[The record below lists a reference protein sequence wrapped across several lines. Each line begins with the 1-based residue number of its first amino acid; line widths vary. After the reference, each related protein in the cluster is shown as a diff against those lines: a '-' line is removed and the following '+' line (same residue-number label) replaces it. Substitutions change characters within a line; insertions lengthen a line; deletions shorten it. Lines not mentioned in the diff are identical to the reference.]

1 MVFRSRAAT
10 NGESEM
16 RAFST
21 ANGGVMFVPDEIERI
36 EKPVSYADLVK
47 DEAKTRKP
55 SFIDY
60 LLGRSKKA
68 EKKLREAA

>member
-1 MVFRSRAAT
+1 MYFPAQYGAKRRIS
-10 NGESEM
+10 M

-47 DEAKTRKP
+47 DEPKTRKP
-55 SFIDY
+55 RFIDY

-68 EKKLREAA
+68 EKKLRDAA

>member
-1 MVFRSRAAT
+1 
-10 NGESEM
+10 M

-36 EKPVSYADLVK
+36 EKPVSYNELVRG
-47 DEAKTRKP
+47 EPKTRKP

>member
-1 MVFRSRAAT
+1 
-10 NGESEM
+10 
-16 RAFST
+16 
-21 ANGGVMFVPDEIERI
+21 MFVPDEIERI
-36 EKPVSYADLVK
+36 EKPVSYADMVK